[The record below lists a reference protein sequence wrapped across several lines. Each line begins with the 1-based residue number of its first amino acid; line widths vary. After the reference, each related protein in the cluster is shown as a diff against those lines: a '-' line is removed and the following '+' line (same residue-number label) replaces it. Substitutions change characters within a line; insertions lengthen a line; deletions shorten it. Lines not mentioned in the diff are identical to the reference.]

1 MKDEVLK
8 DELAVRK
15 HTVRCRLNTYEYQ
28 IFELLMNIRDQSH
41 SDVLRSA
48 LLKELNQPIYE
59 PLDLEHER
67 AKNWLN
73 NYIYKI
79 KRPRQTLRII
89 EKFQHIDPALLSELS
104 AIGNNLNQI
113 ARALNTL
120 AQQANDK
127 KDRVQVD
134 YLQVLF
140 ILQNIANDIAPIL
153 KRLPKRKRNES
164 AVKAKLKEK
173 RGQNLVKTIKNAR

>member
-1 MKDEVLK
+1 M
-8 DELAVRK
+8 
-15 HTVRCRLNTYEYQ
+15 
-28 IFELLMNIRDQSH
+28 
-41 SDVLRSA
+41 
-48 LLKELNQPIYE
+48 NQPIYE

-113 ARALNTL
+113 ARQVNTVESDIEKLRAFAEL
-120 AQQANDK
+120 AVIREQLQGILANY
-127 KDRVQVD
+127 DR
-134 YLQVLF
+134 
-140 ILQNIANDIAPIL
+140 
-153 KRLPKRKRNES
+153 
-164 AVKAKLKEK
+164 
-173 RGQNLVKTIKNAR
+173 